1 MISKFLRISNFKEQA
16 YNPNKINFGNKM
28 ICFLQHKL
36 KPTLL
41 HIANACF
48 H

>member
-1 MISKFLRISNFKEQA
+1 MIFKFLRISNFKEQA
-16 YNPNKINFGNKM
+16 YNPNKIDLGN
-28 ICFLQHKL
+28 KL